1 LVTNDNGMAESKE
14 ENNTDEKGTSN
25 GSSSSETADKIIEKV
40 VPDEHQEQLKNSF
53 RNFLDSIKHY
63 LNIRE
68 GVDIP
73 NTIESIKADVE
84 FKGYNIYI
92 LVFSIFI
99 ASIGL
104 NVNSTAVIIGA
115 MLISPLMG
123 PIVGVG
129 LAVGTI
135 DLKLLRK
142 SLKNLGITVLF
153 SVAASTLYFFI
164 SPIHEDS
171 HELLARTT
179 PTILDAFV
187 AIFGGLAG
195 IMASSRKAKNNAVPG
210 VAIATALMPPLCT
223 AGYGIASGNFNYFI
237 GAFYLFLLN
246 SLFITLSTVV
256 VVRFV
261 GFPKVD
267 FINSARERQ
276 VKRLIYA
283 FTFVV
288 LLPSGYIFWN
298 VIQESIFLQRAN
310 EFVRTHIENDHTSVI
325 KSEPKFDNNGGSIRL
340 FLMGDLLTPQDI
352 QDLEHEL
359 AVFGLENTRLIIRQN
374 KDLSGDIKDD
384 ISGRLRD
391 EVKSGILEEMFKKNE
406 ELLGQKELEIEQL
419 KKRLQSLYGD
429 SIPAHVLSREVAIN
443 YPRLKS
449 AYFATVEHNMDSPS
463 DTLPTL
469 FVEWQDKLKKSD
481 KKELSLQLSQWLK
494 VRLNVDTIKVIE
506 YRDS

>member
-1 LVTNDNGMAESKE
+1 MVE
-14 ENNTDEKGTSN
+14 EKDGHNTDEKSKN
-25 GSSSSETADKIIEKV
+25 LDSSASSKTDKIIDSV
-40 VPDEHQEQLKNSF
+40 VPDHHQDKLKGSF
-53 RNFLDSIKHY
+53 RLFMNSLKHY

-73 NTIESIKADVE
+73 STVESIKKDVE

-135 DLKLLRK
+135 DLKLLRR
-142 SLKNLGITVLF
+142 SIKNLGITVLF
-153 SVAASTLYFFI
+153 SVAASTLYFSI

-171 HELLARTT
+171 HELLSRTT

-195 IMASSRKAKNNAVPG
+195 IMASSRREKNNAVPG

-223 AGYGIASGNFNYFI
+223 AGYGIASGNLNYFL

-267 FINSARERQ
+267 FINSKRERQ
-276 VKRLIYA
+276 VKRSIYA
-283 FTFVV
+283 FTFLV
-288 LLPSGYIFWN
+288 LLPSGFIFWN

-310 EFVRTHIENDHTSVI
+310 EFVKEHIDNEHTSVI
-325 KSEPKFDNNGGSIRL
+325 KSEPIYNRDGGVIKL
-340 FLMGDLLTPQDI
+340 FLMGEVLKPADI
-352 QDLEHEL
+352 KNLEHEM
-359 AVFGLENTRLIIRQN
+359 VVSGLENTRLVIRQN
-374 KDLSGDIKDD
+374 KDLTGDIKND
-384 ISGRLRD
+384 ITGQLRD
-391 EVKSGILEEMFKKNE
+391 ELKTGFLEDMFKKNE
-406 ELLGQKELEIEQL
+406 ELLVQKEEEIAVL
-419 KKRLQSLYGD
+419 NKKLHSLYGD
-429 SIPAHVLSREVAIN
+429 SVPAYVLKNELNIN
-443 YPRLKS
+443 YPDVRS
-449 AYFATVEHNMDSPS
+449 TYFATIQRNWDGQP
-463 DTLPTL
+463 DTIPTL
-469 FVEWQDKLKKSD
+469 FVKWDDKLRKKAKQQRS
-481 KKELSLQLSQWLK
+481 EQLCNWLE
-494 VRLNVDTIKVIE
+494 VRLNIDTLRVLE
-506 YRDS
+506 Y

>member
-1 LVTNDNGMAESKE
+1 MAEKKDGTNKE
-14 ENNTDEKGTSN
+14 KKEKAKGTL
-25 GSSSSETADKIIEKV
+25 SSGAADKLIKTV
-40 VPDEHQEQLKNSF
+40 VQDHNQERLKNTFQSF
-53 RNFLDSIKHY
+53 LRSLKHY

-73 NTIESIKADVE
+73 STVASINKDVE

-153 SVAASTLYFFI
+153 SVSASTLYFAI
-164 SPIHEDS
+164 SPINEDS

-179 PTILDAFV
+179 PTILDALV
-187 AIFGGLAG
+187 AIFGGFAG
-195 IMASSRKAKNNAVPG
+195 IMASSRSEKNNAVPG

-223 AGYGIASGNFNYFI
+223 AGYGIASGNINYFL

-246 SLFITLSTVV
+246 SLFITLSTVI

-267 FINSARERQ
+267 FIDSKRERQ
-276 VKRLIYA
+276 VKRSIYA
-283 FTFVV
+283 FTFLV
-288 LLPSGYIFWN
+288 LLPSAYIFLG
-298 VIQESIFLQRAN
+298 VIQESIFLQKAN
-310 EFVRTHIENDHTSVI
+310 TFVKEHIENEHTSVI
-325 KSEPKFDNNGGSIRL
+325 KSDPKFDKDGGSIKL
-340 FLMGDLLTPQDI
+340 FLMGDLLSSKEI
-352 QDLEHEL
+352 KDLEHEM
-359 AVFGLENTRLIIRQN
+359 AVFGLENTRLVIRQN
-374 KDLSGDIKDD
+374 KDLSGDITDD
-384 ISGRLRD
+384 ITGQLRD

-406 ELLGQKELEIEQL
+406 ELLTKKEQEIDGL
-419 KKRLQSLYGD
+419 NARLQSLFVD
-429 SIPAHVLSREVAIN
+429 SVPAYVLRKEVSLN
-443 YPRLKS
+443 YPDIRS
-449 AYFATVEHNMDSPS
+449 TYFATIQQNWDGQP
-463 DTLPTL
+463 DTIPTL
-469 FVEWQDKLKKSD
+469 FVKWDKKLKTKDRKKQSD
-481 KKELSLQLSQWLK
+481 QLCAWLI
-494 VRLNVDTIKVIE
+494 VRLDLDTMRVLE
-506 YRDS
+506 Y

>member
-1 LVTNDNGMAESKE
+1 MAEEKE
-14 ENNTDEKGTSN
+14 GTGNKKKAENKST
-25 GSSSSETADKIIEKV
+25 SSSEAADKLIETV
-40 VPDEHQEQLKNSF
+40 VPDHHQEQLKSTFQSF
-53 RNFLDSIKHY
+53 IESLKHY

-73 NTIESIKADVE
+73 STVASINKDVE

-153 SVAASTLYFFI
+153 SVAASTLYFAI

-179 PTILDAFV
+179 PTILDALV

-195 IMASSRKAKNNAVPG
+195 IMASSRKEKNNAVPG

-223 AGYGIASGNFNYFI
+223 AGYGIASGNLNFFL

-246 SLFITLSTVV
+246 SLFITLSTVI

-267 FINSARERQ
+267 FINSKRERQ
-276 VKRLIYA
+276 VKRSIYA
-283 FTFVV
+283 FTFLV
-288 LLPSGYIFWN
+288 LLPSAYIFWG
-298 VIQESIFLQRAN
+298 VIQESIFMQKAN
-310 EFVRTHIENDHTSVI
+310 DFVRTHIENDHTSVI
-325 KSEPKFDNNGGSIRL
+325 KSEPIYDKNGGSIRL
-340 FLMGDLLTPQDI
+340 FLMGDLLNSQDI
-352 QDLEHEL
+352 TDLENKM
-359 AVFGLENTRLIIRQN
+359 AMAGLENTRLIIRQN

-406 ELLGQKELEIEQL
+406 VRLGQKEIEIKELQT
-419 KKRLQSLYGD
+419 KLQSLYGD
-429 SIPAHVLSREVAIN
+429 SIPAHVLSTEVAIN
-443 YPRLKS
+443 YPNLKS
-449 AYFATVEHNMDSPS
+449 AYFATIEHNMDNPS

-469 FVEWQDKLKKSD
+469 FVRWNSKLRKAD
-481 KKELSLQLSQWLK
+481 KKKQSQQLSQWLK
-494 VRLNVDTIKVIE
+494 VRLNVDTVKVIE
-506 YRDS
+506 YRE

>member
-1 LVTNDNGMAESKE
+1 MAEEKDGHNQEEKAKKPSSK
-14 ENNTDEKGTSN
+14 T
-25 GSSSSETADKIIEKV
+25 SETAEKIIDSV
-40 VPDEHQEQLKNSF
+40 VPDHHQERLKTTFQSF
-53 RNFLDSIKHY
+53 LGSLKHY

-73 NTIESIKADVE
+73 STVESIKKDVE

-142 SLKNLGITVLF
+142 SLKNLGVTVLF
-153 SVAASTLYFFI
+153 SVAASTLYFSI

-171 HELLARTT
+171 HELLSRTT
-179 PTILDAFV
+179 PTILDALV

-195 IMASSRKAKNNAVPG
+195 IMASSRREKNNAVPG

-223 AGYGIASGNFNYFI
+223 AGYGIASGNVNYFL

-267 FINSARERQ
+267 FINAKRERQ
-276 VKRLIYA
+276 VKRSIYA
-283 FTFVV
+283 FTFLV
-288 LLPSGYIFWN
+288 LLPSGFIFWN
-298 VIQESIFLQRAN
+298 VIQESIFMQRSN
-310 EFVRTHIENDHTSVI
+310 DFVRMHIENEHTSVI
-325 KSEPKFDNNGGSIRL
+325 KSEPIYDRNGGMIKL
-340 FLMGDLLTPQDI
+340 FLMGEVLKPADI
-352 QDLEHEL
+352 KNLEHEMM
-359 AVFGLENTRLIIRQN
+359 VSGLENTRLIIRQN
-374 KDLSGDIKDD
+374 KDLTGDIKND
-384 ISGRLRD
+384 ITGQLRD
-391 EVKSGILEEMFKKNE
+391 ELKSGFLEDMFKKNE
-406 ELLGQKELEIEQL
+406 ELLVLKEAEIIEL
-419 KKRLQSLYGD
+419 NKKLQTLYGD
-429 SIPAHVLSREVAIN
+429 SIPAYVLRNEVRIN
-443 YPRLKS
+443 YPDIQS
-449 AYFATVEHNMDSPS
+449 TYFATIQQNWDGQP
-463 DTLPTL
+463 DTIPTL
-469 FVEWQDKLKKSD
+469 FVKWD
-481 KKELSLQLSQWLK
+481 KKMRTKAKKERAEQLCNWLEI
-494 VRLNVDTIKVIE
+494 RLRVDTLRVLE
-506 YRDS
+506 Y